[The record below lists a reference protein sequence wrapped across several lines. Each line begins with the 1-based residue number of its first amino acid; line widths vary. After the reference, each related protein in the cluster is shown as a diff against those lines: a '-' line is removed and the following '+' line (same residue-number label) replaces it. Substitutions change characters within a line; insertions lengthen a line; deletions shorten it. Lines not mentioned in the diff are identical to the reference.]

1 MSARSPRKQATALTY
16 SQGQAAPKVVAA
28 GAGLIAER
36 ILEIAAAAGVP
47 IREDAALVNALQALD
62 LGQEIP
68 EDLFVAVAEALAW
81 AYRLDRA
88 AQAERR

>member
-1 MSARSPRKQATALTY
+1 MSVPDRKRATALSY
-16 SQGQAAPKVVAA
+16 SGGHGAPTIAATGQGVI
-28 GAGLIAER
+28 GDR

-47 IREDAALVNALQALD
+47 IREDPALVNELSLLD

-88 AQAERR
+88 ARGV

>member
-1 MSARSPRKQATALTY
+1 MSAPDSRKRASALHYTGGQGAPR
-16 SQGQAAPKVVAA
+16 VVAA
-28 GAGLIAER
+28 GQGLIAER

-47 IREDAALVNALQALD
+47 IREDAALVNALQSLE
-62 LGQEIP
+62 LGQEVP

-88 AQAERR
+88 ARGL

>member
-1 MSARSPRKQATALTY
+1 MSLPDRKRATALSY
-16 SQGQAAPKVVAA
+16 AGGERAPKVVAA
-28 GAGLIAER
+28 GQNLIADR

-47 IREDAALVNALQALD
+47 IREDAALVNALASLE

-88 AQAERR
+88 ARGR

>member
-1 MSARSPRKQATALTY
+1 MSAPDRKRATALSYAGGHGAPTIAATG
-16 SQGQAAPKVVAA
+16 QGV
-28 GAGLIAER
+28 IADR

-47 IREDAALVNALQALD
+47 IREDPALVNALSSLE

-68 EDLFVAVAEALAW
+68 EDLFIAVAEALAW

-88 AQAERR
+88 ARGV

>member
-1 MSARSPRKQATALTY
+1 MSPPDRKRATALNY
-16 SQGQAAPKVVAA
+16 GPAQNAPKVVAT
-28 GAGLIAER
+28 GQGVIAER

-47 IREDAALVNALQALD
+47 IREDEALVNALTSLE

-88 AQAERR
+88 ARGV

>member
-62 LGQEIP
+62 LGEEIP
-68 EDLFVAVAEALAW
+68 EELFDAVAEVLNFVYALTHPEKAPG
-81 AYRLDRA
+81 
-88 AQAERR
+88 